1 MSNVISSIVFGDR
14 FDYEDKEFLSLL
26 RMMLGSFQFTAT
38 SMGQVT
44 DLNLALQHY
53 HCQMLPHVEN
63 SCSKLHPPLDRVP
76 SKPLFD
82 SGIVTPEYPVFK
94 DTWTSQQMLPPPKK
108 PKTET
113 KQRTVCRQDTRY
125 QPSHTA
131 WACVPIPTYLLAP
144 L

>member
-63 SCSKLHPPLDRVP
+63 ICPKLHPPLV
-76 SKPLFD
+76 
-82 SGIVTPEYPVFK
+82 GC
-94 DTWTSQQMLPPPKK
+94 SQKQPPFL
-108 PKTET
+108 
-113 KQRTVCRQDTRY
+113 DN
-125 QPSHTA
+125 
-131 WACVPIPTYLLAP
+131 
-144 L
+144 